1 MANITFLDAPGRM
14 YDLFFLF
21 ILNFNKDLCLLDTPT
36 RHKAPDEV
44 AYYTQLLE
52 SYPPIS
58 EKLRV
63 FFQVNDAGKCFMT
76 RFYFDNYKSSMLR
89 GEYDLAF
96 VRKELSNLDQVKD
109 NVLTHYFP
117 SLNDEEKAAC
127 KSSVSSINQIINTS
141 DISSDLKVSL
151 YNFFIDADNVLLTLR
166 DELLQKSFIQ
176 ELECSRNYSM
186 YQSLRERFDFS
197 LVEKALSH
205 SKVGEVDF
213 PICSRV
219 HVTFCTYVK
228 GIVHYCLVEN
238 ELFVMLGSN
247 YTDVLSSLQNGE
259 MYPDLKNFGQAISD
273 SNRVAILELIYKR
286 GEVTAKEVE
295 QEMNLP
301 APNAYYHLSLM
312 IKAGVLS
319 SSNVGKTVY
328 YSINSLYFKTLAE
341 IILHFSKG
349 GKIEI

>member
-14 YDLFFLF
+14 YDLYFLF
-21 ILNFNKDLCLLDTPT
+21 ILNFNKDLYLSDTPT
-36 RHKAPDEV
+36 RHKSPDEV

-76 RFYFDNYKSSMLR
+76 RFYFEEYKPSMLR

-109 NVLTHYFP
+109 NILTHYFL
-117 SLNDEEKAAC
+117 SLNDAEKAAC
-127 KSSVSSINQIINTS
+127 KNDISSINQIINSS
-141 DISSDLKVSL
+141 DISAELKVSL
-151 YNFFIDADNVLLTLR
+151 YNFFIDTDNVLLTLR
-166 DELLQKSFIQ
+166 DELLEKSFIQ
-176 ELECSRNYSM
+176 ELECDRNHNT
-186 YQSLRERFDFS
+186 YQNLRNNFDFS
-197 LVEKALSH
+197 LVAETLSRTKIGDFNY
-205 SKVGEVDF
+205 SEGTKVY
-213 PICSRV
+213 
-219 HVTFCTYVK
+219 VTFCTYIK
-228 GIVHYCLVEN
+228 EILHHSFIEDD
-238 ELFVMLGSN
+238 LFVMLGSK
-247 YTDVLSSLQNGE
+247 YSEVLSSLQNKE
-259 MYPDLKNFGQAISD
+259 MYPDLKSFGHAISD
-273 SNRVAILELIYKR
+273 SNRVAILELIYER
-286 GEVTAKEVE
+286 GEITAKEVE

-328 YSINSLYFKTLAE
+328 YSINSLYFRTLAE

-349 GKIEI
+349 GKIKV